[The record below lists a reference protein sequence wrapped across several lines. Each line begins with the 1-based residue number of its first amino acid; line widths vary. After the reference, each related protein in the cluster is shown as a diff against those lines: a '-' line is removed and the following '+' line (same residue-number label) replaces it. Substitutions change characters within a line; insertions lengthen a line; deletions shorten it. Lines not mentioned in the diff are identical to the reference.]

1 MIPAYEPFRTE
12 VRDDPYPFYAQL
24 REQAPVYFAAEA
36 RAFCVSRHEDVLG
49 VLRSPEDF
57 SSDAM
62 RTMLA
67 GGQPGQDPMSDP
79 ATLQRM
85 MAFAQALPFHPMDLL
100 KARNLI
106 AEDPP
111 RHGVL
116 RAIVNRGFTPR
127 RISAWEPRARAIVD
141 ECLSRLRGAR
151 DLDLIADLAMPL
163 PVRMIA
169 EILGV
174 EPERY
179 ADFKRWSD
187 RLVSATTGSTRG
199 ADPVASGFA
208 QALRELSEYIVAILA
223 EREKDPGDD
232 LVSVLVAARTGEA
245 DLSPVEVTMFVLLL
259 LGAGNETTT
268 NLIGNAV
275 LALLRH
281 PDQLERL
288 RADRS
293 LLPGA
298 IEEVLRWDG
307 PVQLVFRRA
316 TRDVEIAGTR
326 IPANSAVVVLI
337 GSANRD
343 ERKWG
348 PTAAEFRVERNPQG
362 HVAFGFGNHFCL
374 GASLARLEARVALE
388 ALLDELP
395 ALRRHDARIEYVD
408 SFLVRGPRRLPL
420 LRAA

>member
-12 VRDDPYPFYAQL
+12 VREDPYPLYAQL
-24 REQAPVYFAAEA
+24 RAHAPLYFAAEA
-36 RAFCVSRHEDVLG
+36 KVYCLSRHEDVMT

-67 GGQPGQDPMSDP
+67 GERPGSDP
-79 ATLQRM
+79 TSNPVAVRRM
-85 MAFAQALPFHPMDLL
+85 MAFVQAFPFEVQEMLA
-100 KARNLI
+100 ARNLI

-111 RHGVL
+111 RHGAM
-116 RAIVNRGFTPR
+116 RALVNRGFTPR
-127 RISAWEPRARAIVD
+127 RISDWEPRIRAIAE
-141 ECLSRLRGAR
+141 ECLGEVRRARGF
-151 DLDLIADLAMPL
+151 DLIEELAMPL
-163 PVRMIA
+163 PVRVIA

-174 EPERY
+174 APERY

-187 RLVSATTGSTRG
+187 QLVSSSSGSGRT

-208 QALRELSEYIVAILA
+208 GAMGEFGQYIAGVAQ
-223 EREKDPGDD
+223 ERESEPGSD
-232 LVSVLVAARTGEA
+232 LVSVLVHEQSGEVG
-245 DLSPVEVTMFVLLL
+245 LSRAEVTMFVLLL

-275 LALLRH
+275 LALLDH
-281 PDQLERL
+281 PEELECL
-288 RADRS
+288 REHPR

-298 IEEVLRWDG
+298 IEEVLRWNA
-307 PVQLVFRRA
+307 PVQYVFRRA
-316 TRDVEIAGTR
+316 RRDVEIAGGC
-326 IPANSAVVVLI
+326 IPENAAVLVLL

-343 ERKWG
+343 ERRWG

-362 HVAFGFGNHFCL
+362 HLAFGFGNHFCL

-388 ALLDELP
+388 ALLEELP
-395 ALRRHDARIEYVD
+395 GLRRRDTGVDYVD